1 VGTRRISLLKRTEV
15 KMEKGS
21 YIYCIIG
28 ANGGKKFTPLDGKY
42 LTRFTLPGIGGGSD
56 QIYSISYRDIAA
68 VISASPVM
76 RYPIS
81 RENTIAHQKVLEE
94 LMEEFTVLPVKFG
107 TVASSKDGVCAADR
121 IRGEVLKVRYGEF
134 KELLVKMDN
143 KIELGLKAIWTDMKT
158 IFQEIVDE
166 NREIRKLRQKLF
178 SKPVTQPFGEKATL
192 GEMVIHALERKKSK
206 EERDILNVLK
216 DNYIDKRI
224 NKVFGDKM
232 ITNLAFLVERS
243 KVEEFDRLV
252 DKLDTTYDGRIKFKY
267 VGPVPP
273 INFVELVIFLKE

>member
-1 VGTRRISLLKRTEV
+1 
-15 KMEKGS
+15 MEKGS